1 MGSPVHLMPRDFDLQ
16 FGPFRL
22 KFGVGLWRDDSEVRL
37 PPKEMALLELLVLN
51 QGKVVKHET
60 IYHHLWPHQS
70 VGYQS
75 LVRCVYS
82 LRNALQPEGREYI
95 RTIPKR
101 GYRLTVP
108 ADSPWMCSHR
118 SALESSIQTTP
129 QAYSHFQAGL
139 ASANNPDPDSMER
152 ALYWFRESLRF
163 DPDYAAAHAAIA
175 EVSMIQCFR
184 GFIQPQEGLRV
195 GLDACHI
202 ALSIDPN
209 IVQAVSL
216 RGLFEALQQGEMETG
231 KKSLA
236 YAQRLD
242 PGYSRNYAYE
252 ALVHRAEGNLQAAI
266 ASAVHAVEL
275 DPHSRYNSAVR
286 DITLFLLGKVNEAL
300 DFERQILEHHPKE
313 DLAHAFI
320 SIFLATLGDCPQ
332 ALEFAHKAL
341 ALAPDIPATWG
352 FLTWPLA
359 VCGKTE
365 EAADLLEKAYSAQL
379 PRCPRPIMTPAL
391 VALGRTDE
399 ALSLLNEARVEQCPW
414 FYGAKVDPRLAALR
428 DDQRWKSLYG

>member
-1 MGSPVHLMPRDFDLQ
+1 MGSPVHPMSTDVHQQ

-22 KFGVGLWRDDSEVRL
+22 KVGVGLWRDDREVHL
-37 PPKEMALLELLVLN
+37 PPKEMALLELLALN
-51 QGKVVKHET
+51 HGEVVEHET
-60 IYHHLWPHQS
+60 IYRHLWPRQS

-82 LRNALQPEGREYI
+82 LRNALKPEGREYI

-101 GYRLTVP
+101 GYRLVVP
-108 ADSPWMCSHR
+108 ADRSWMSSHR
-118 SALESSIQTTP
+118 SALESTIQTKP

-139 ASANNPDPDSMER
+139 AAANYPDPDSMER
-152 ALYWFRESLRF
+152 ALHWFRESVRV

-195 GLDACHI
+195 GLDACH
-202 ALSIDPN
+202 AAQSIDPN
-209 IVQAVSL
+209 IVQALGV

-236 YAQRLD
+236 HAQRLD
-242 PGYSRNYAYE
+242 PGYSRSYAYE
-252 ALVHRAEGNLQAAI
+252 ALVHRAEGNLQAAL
-266 ASAVHAVEL
+266 ASAARAVGL
-275 DPHSRYNSAVR
+275 DPHSRYNSAVH
-286 DITLFLLGKVNEAL
+286 DITLFLAGRVNEAL

-320 SIFLATLGDCPQ
+320 SIFLATLGDYPQ

-341 ALAPDIPATWG
+341 ALAPDIPATRA
-352 FLTWPLA
+352 FVAWPLA
-359 VCGKTE
+359 VCGKTD

-379 PRCPRPIMTPAL
+379 PRCPRPIMAPAL

-414 FYGAKVDPRLAALR
+414 FYGAKVDPRLAVLR

>member
-1 MGSPVHLMPRDFDLQ
+1 MPRDFYQQ

-22 KFGVGLWRDDSEVRL
+22 KVGVGLWRDDCEVPL
-37 PPKEMALLELLVLN
+37 PPKEMALLELLALN
-51 QGKVVKHET
+51 QGKVVEQET
-60 IYHHLWPHQS
+60 IYCHLWPRQS

-108 ADSPWMCSHR
+108 AGSPWMSTHH
-118 SALESSIQTTP
+118 SALESTIQTKP

-152 ALYWFRESLRF
+152 ALYWLRESLRL
-163 DPDYAAAHAAIA
+163 DPDYAAAHVAIA

-195 GLDACHI
+195 GLDGCH
-202 ALSIDPN
+202 AAQSIDPD
-209 IVQAVSL
+209 IVQALSL
-216 RGLFEALQQGEMETG
+216 RGLFEALQKGEMETG

-236 YAQRLD
+236 HAQRLD
-242 PGYSRNYAYE
+242 PGYSRSYAYE

-266 ASAVHAVEL
+266 ASVARAVEL
-275 DPHSRYNSAVR
+275 DPHSRYNSSVR
-286 DITLFLLGKVNEAL
+286 AITLFLAGKVNEAL

-313 DLAHAFI
+313 DLAHAYI
-320 SIFLATLGDCPQ
+320 SIFLATLGDYPQ
-332 ALEFAHKAL
+332 ALQFARKAL
-341 ALAPDIPATWG
+341 ALAPDIPATWA
-352 FLTWPLA
+352 FLAWPLA

-365 EAADLLEKAYSAQL
+365 EAADLLEKAYSAHL
-379 PRCPRPIMTPAL
+379 PRCPRPIMAPAL

-428 DDQRWKSLYG
+428 DDQRWKSLYC

>member
-1 MGSPVHLMPRDFDLQ
+1 MGSPVHLMPRDFYQQ

-22 KFGVGLWRDDSEVRL
+22 KVGVGLWRDDREVPL

-51 QGKVVKHET
+51 QGKVVEHET
-60 IYHHLWPHQS
+60 IYRHLWPRQS

-118 SALESSIQTTP
+118 SALESSIQTKP

-139 ASANNPDPDSMER
+139 AAANNPDPDSMER
-152 ALYWFRESLRF
+152 ALHWFRESLRL

-195 GLDACHI
+195 GLDACHA

-209 IVQAVSL
+209 IVQALSL

-231 KKSLA
+231 KKTLA

-242 PGYSRNYAYE
+242 PGYSRSYAYE
-252 ALVHRAEGNLQAAI
+252 ALVHRAEGNLQAAL
-266 ASAVHAVEL
+266 ASADRAVGL
-275 DPHSRYNSAVR
+275 DPHSRYNSAVH
-286 DITLFLLGKVNEAL
+286 DITLFLAGKVNEAL
-300 DFERQILEHHPKE
+300 DFERQILEQPPE
-313 DLAHAFI
+313 GR
-320 SIFLATLGDCPQ
+320 S
-332 ALEFAHKAL
+332 
-341 ALAPDIPATWG
+341 
-352 FLTWPLA
+352 
-359 VCGKTE
+359 
-365 EAADLLEKAYSAQL
+365 
-379 PRCPRPIMTPAL
+379 CPRVYQHFPRHARRLSAGAGICTQNVGPGAGYTRYLGLCGLASGGLRQDGRSRRPAREGL
-391 VALGRTDE
+391 QRSAATMSASDHGARTCGPGQ
-399 ALSLLNEARVEQCPW
+399 N
-414 FYGAKVDPRLAALR
+414 
-428 DDQRWKSLYG
+428 